1 MFRSQHPL
9 AVAWQHVKQT
19 TFALQ
24 EDIVSAWYQYSDT
37 SIYTMALSTA
47 LVAPL
52 TAVWAT
58 LFLSFLSF
66 LVSNVSGWNL
76 TVCFS

>member
-1 MFRSQHPL
+1 MFRSQHSL
-9 AVAWQHVKQT
+9 AVAGQHVKQT
-19 TFALQ
+19 TFVLQ
-24 EDIVSAWYQYSDT
+24 EYIVSAWYQYSDT

-58 LFLSFLSF
+58 LFLSF
-66 LVSNVSGWNL
+66 
-76 TVCFS
+76 FSLFPMSPAGI